1 MRMTPRETKTLVAEI
16 LAAIAPEAD
25 ISTVA
30 DDVDLREALDLDS
43 IDFLN
48 LITGLHERTGRPI
61 PEADY
66 PRLFTLDGI
75 AAYFGETAT

>member
-1 MRMTPRETKTLVAEI
+1 MTPNETKTLVAEI
-16 LAAIAPEAD
+16 LAAIAPEVD
-25 ISTVA
+25 LSTVA
-30 DDVDLREALDLDS
+30 ADADLREALDLDS

-48 LITGLHERTGRPI
+48 LVTGLHQRTGRPI

-75 AAYFGETAT
+75 VAYFGAPAS

>member
-1 MRMTPRETKTLVAEI
+1 MTPTESRALVTEI

-25 ISTVA
+25 LSTVA
-30 DDVDLREALDLDS
+30 GDADLREALDLDS

-48 LITGLHERTGRPI
+48 LVTGLHARTGRPI
-61 PEADY
+61 PETDY

-75 AAYFGETAT
+75 ASYLGEDRA

>member
-1 MRMTPRETKTLVAEI
+1 MRMTPSETKKLVAEI

-30 DDVDLREALDLDS
+30 DDADLREALDLDS

-48 LITGLHERTGRPI
+48 LVTGLH
-61 PEADY
+61 
-66 PRLFTLDGI
+66 
-75 AAYFGETAT
+75 